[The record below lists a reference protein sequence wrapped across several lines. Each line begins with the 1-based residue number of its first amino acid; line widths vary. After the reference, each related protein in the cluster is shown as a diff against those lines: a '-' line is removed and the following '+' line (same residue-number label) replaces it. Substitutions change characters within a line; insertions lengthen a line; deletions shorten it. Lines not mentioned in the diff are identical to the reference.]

1 MSSKDGDKKQSAS
14 RNADFGSIV
23 INRRRFVAA
32 GVGALLA
39 GGAVLNRWKP
49 ALAAKKV
56 SDSLHGPLIV
66 TDIESHEITLPY
78 HDWIHYQLQH
88 FYGPQKRTIYVV
100 HTNKGITGLGD
111 AHGSG
116 ESKEVVEKYIG
127 SNPFDWIGDETS
139 LHLGTAMYDIMGKA
153 ARVPVYRL
161 FGQKYRSWVPVG
173 SWTVS
178 THPKRMAEAVER
190 YAAAGYRWM
199 KYHLSPFENVIDQM
213 EAMQAVA
220 PSGFKIMHDVT
231 GHGTVDHMVEL
242 IEKISKYP
250 IAGAFEDPLM
260 TRDIQS
266 YVELRQ
272 RSRLP
277 IVLHHTPLAATFE
290 VLMRAADAYILGHW
304 RIGNAVD
311 KAGLFAAANVPFMLQ
326 NVGTNITR
334 AMTTHMQAAFPTAS
348 FHFHSDKE
356 TWKAD
361 PCNEK
366 LEPIN
371 GFLRVPEKPGLG
383 VSLNY
388 DELNRLKKLK
398 LPEQPKWI
406 IKTRFANGTM
416 MYNIA
421 DPKESYFLVRPDVR
435 KQIDFSY
442 DAPVTTEWWDDD
454 GSEEY
459 KTMFARI
466 EREGMVMFRE

>member
-1 MSSKDGDKKQSAS
+1 MKANGNRQQKTGSS
-14 RNADFGSIV
+14 NAGFDSFV
-23 INRRRFVAA
+23 INRRRFLAA
-32 GVGALLA
+32 GVGALAA

-56 SDSLHGPLIV
+56 AESVHGPLTV

-100 HTNKGITGLGD
+100 HTNKGIAGLGD

-116 ESKEVVEKYIG
+116 ESKETIQKYIG
-127 SNPFDWIGDETS
+127 TNPFDWIGDETS

-153 ARVPVYRL
+153 ARVPVYKL

-220 PSGFKIMHDVT
+220 PPGFKILHDVT
-231 GHGTVDHMVEL
+231 SHGTVDHMVEL

-250 IAGAFEDPLM
+250 IAGAFEDPLK
-260 TRDIQS
+260 TQDIES
-266 YVELRQ
+266 YIELRK

-290 VLMRAADAYILGHW
+290 VLMRAADAL
-304 RIGNAVD
+304 
-311 KAGLFAAANVPFMLQ
+311 
-326 NVGTNITR
+326 
-334 AMTTHMQAAFPTAS
+334 
-348 FHFHSDKE
+348 
-356 TWKAD
+356 
-361 PCNEK
+361 
-366 LEPIN
+366 
-371 GFLRVPEKPGLG
+371 
-383 VSLNY
+383 SL
-388 DELNRLKKLK
+388 
-398 LPEQPKWI
+398 I
-406 IKTRFANGTM
+406 HI
-416 MYNIA
+416 
-421 DPKESYFLVRPDVR
+421 
-435 KQIDFSY
+435 
-442 DAPVTTEWWDDD
+442 
-454 GSEEY
+454 
-459 KTMFARI
+459 
-466 EREGMVMFRE
+466 